1 MKFNQKW
8 TCNIKLRAQITERGA
23 ADERS
28 WTHPVK
34 IYLSNT
40 RGFSLY
46 SGPKALFSLIYF
58 HFQIVPPDEK
68 TTITATFTV
77 LSYNQI
83 VEIKTLHLLEEIHQA
98 SKVNFYLNVLKT

>member
-1 MKFNQKW
+1 MLNYGH
-8 TCNIKLRAQITERGA
+8 KLQNEVLPG
-23 ADERS
+23 ELS

-34 IYLSNT
+34 VYLSNT
-40 RGFSLY
+40 RSFSLY
-46 SGPKALFSLIYF
+46 SGPKSLFSLIYF

-83 VEIKTLHLLEEIHQA
+83 VEIKTTLYLLEEIHQA
-98 SKVNFYLNVLKT
+98 ILKT